1 MKKFGHDPLLISN
14 VETSMSQVSSE
25 LHNPDDALEKV
36 DEKRKTERIANEVVL
51 LEEVHSDDSELN
63 MEYNTS
69 DLEKVNFDFVVA
81 ESHRK
86 DNISCNSIQPSCCG
100 MRSLDVKK
108 MNKKSVLCELER
120 QQLIACKETNSPVT
134 RKSKCTARKD
144 RNGNTILY
152 QDK

>member
-1 MKKFGHDPLLISN
+1 
-14 VETSMSQVSSE
+14 MSQVSSE
-25 LHNPDDALEKV
+25 LHNTDDALEKV
-36 DEKRKTERIANEVVL
+36 DEKHKTERIANEVVL

-63 MEYNTS
+63 IEYNTS
-69 DLEKVNFDFVVA
+69 DLEKGNFDFVVA
-81 ESHRK
+81 DSHRK
-86 DNISCNSIQPSCCG
+86 DDISCNSIQPSCSG

-120 QQLIACKETNSPVT
+120 QKLIACKETNSPVT
-134 RKSKCTARKD
+134 RKSKCIARKD